1 MDWKFLL
8 LVASGGAIGSI
19 FRAIILVLARTWT
32 PWQTLLT
39 NVLGA
44 FLIGIF
50 LRYWEQNSEPH
61 FFRAFWMIG
70 LCGGFTTFST
80 FGLDAYSFLKSG
92 LWLNMFIYVTLSF
105 VGTLLGVFLGFKL
118 FSIFST

>member
-19 FRAIILVLARTWT
+19 FRAIILVLCRSWM
-32 PWQTLLT
+32 PWQTVLT

-44 FLIGIF
+44 FLVGIL
-50 LRYWEQNSEPH
+50 LRYWEQNSEPY

-92 LWLNMFIYVTLSF
+92 LWLNMFVYVTISF
-105 VGTLLGVFLGFKL
+105 VGTLFGIFLGFKL
-118 FSIFST
+118 CSVFSP

>member
-19 FRAIILVLARTWT
+19 FRAIILVLGRTWM

-50 LRYWEQNSEPH
+50 LRYWEQNSEPY

-80 FGLDAYSFLKSG
+80 FGLDAYNFLKSG
-92 LWLNMFIYVTLSF
+92 LWLYMFMYVTLSF
-105 VGTLLGVFLGFKL
+105 VGTLLGIFLGFKL

>member
-19 FRAIILVLARTWT
+19 FRAIILVLCRSWM
-32 PWQTLLT
+32 PWQTVLT

-44 FLIGIF
+44 FLVGIL
-50 LRYWEQNSEPH
+50 LRYWEQNSEPY

-80 FGLDAYSFLKSG
+80 FGLDSYNFLKSG
-92 LWLNMFIYVTLSF
+92 LWLYMFMYVTLSF
-105 VGTLLGVFLGFKL
+105 VGTLLGIFLGFKL